1 MAVDIGKNIRDATL
15 EGRHQEIGRLIMI
28 TMEPPE
34 WMKDDQNKNN
44 YCKSCA
50 RLAFKKPVYIMSG
63 SYVDE
68 LCFCNDCWNE
78 ILEKIG
84 MKINETRT

>member
-1 MAVDIGKNIRDATL
+1 
-15 EGRHQEIGRLIMI
+15 MI
-28 TMEPPE
+28 TTEPPE
-34 WMKDDQNKNN
+34 WMKDDQNKNK
-44 YCKSCA
+44 YCKNCT
-50 RLAFKKPVYIMSG
+50 RLVYKRPVYIMSG

-84 MKINETRT
+84 MKTQ